1 MFSYMPRGPNFV
13 TTTRP
18 IRSQAAGSGRS
29 GLGRRGGIS
38 PEPTE
43 CYHFGMSSELSTTSA
58 SRLQRAWRR
67 ISDWL
72 GLDRSEPADLLETD
86 PARHFQEWDRDLP
99 DPYAG

>member
-1 MFSYMPRGPNFV
+1 MLPPLDQSDLKPLDQGAPGLAV
-13 TTTRP
+13 G
-18 IRSQAAGSGRS
+18 AGA
-29 GLGRRGGIS
+29 IS